1 MSSIVEENINSH
13 CEQSKAIQNK
23 KLDCHAN
30 ARSDKKSNIPDGWNE
45 VKLGNICDVT
55 AGGTPSTTKLEYW
68 NNGNIPWM
76 NSGEINLKQIT
87 DVEGRITDLGLKSS
101 STKLLPENSVLV
113 ALAGQG
119 TTRGKVAVNKIK
131 LCTNQ
136 SIAAYLLDNK
146 KLSYKYLYYNLDSRY
161 NELRLIS
168 SGDGT
173 RGGLNLSILKSLK
186 IKIPKQLKEQEAI
199 ADILSGADEVIE
211 VTKAKIDLLK
221 LRKKSL
227 MQKLLAPKP
236 HWVEKKLRDIGTF
249 SKGNG
254 ISKDEVLSEGLPC
267 IRYGEIYT
275 SYDFVINEFKSFI
288 NKESA
293 ENSRRLCEN
302 DLLFAGSGETKEEIG
317 KCVSFNKTI
326 EAYAGG
332 DIIIYSPNKEKY
344 KSYFLSYFLNT
355 FGRRQLNKLGQG
367 DSVVHIYKSHLENIK
382 IPLPPTTE
390 EQDQIAFVLSTCDEE
405 IKLYEQKLKTLEKQK
420 KGLMQKLLTGKWRVP
435 N

>member
-1 MSSIVEENINSH
+1 MNNTIEKKKS
-13 CEQSKAIQNK
+13 EQISEVDNK
-23 KLDCHAN
+23 KN
-30 ARSDKKSNIPDGWNE
+30 EIPDGWHE
-45 VKLGNICDVT
+45 VRLKDVCGKITNKNTVGNDNVLTISAQQGFINQQKFYNKSV
-55 AGGTPSTTKLEYW
+55 AGADLSTYYLLTKGEFGY
-68 NNGNIPWM
+68 NRSYSNGYPMGAIKRLDNYEHGVVSTLYLCFKFGNATNSDFINYYFDAGM
-76 NSGEINLKQIT
+76 FNKEIYKIAQEGARNHGLLNVNSGDFFN
-87 DVEGRITDLGLKSS
+87 
-101 STKLLPENSVLV
+101 
-113 ALAGQG
+113 G
-119 TTRGKVAVNKIK
+119 TIV
-131 LCTNQ
+131 
-136 SIAAYLLDNK
+136 
-146 KLSYKYLYYNLDSRY
+146 
-161 NELRLIS
+161 
-168 SGDGT
+168 
-173 RGGLNLSILKSLK
+173 
-186 IKIPKQLKEQEAI
+186 IPKQIKEQEAI
-199 ADILSGADEVIE
+199 ADILSGADEIIE
-211 VTKAKIDLLK
+211 ATKEKIDLLK

-227 MQKLLAPKP
+227 MQKLLSPKS
-236 HWVEKKLRDIGTF
+236 HWVEKKLGDIGTF

-288 NKESA
+288 NKESI

-382 IPLPPTTE
+382 IPLPTTTE
-390 EQDQIAFVLSTCDEE
+390 EQEQIAAVLSTCDEE

-420 KGLMQKLLTGKWRVP
+420 KGLMQKLLTGKWRVQL
-435 N
+435 NKEAS